1 MIVMKRFVTHLVRL
15 TVATTVVAGAMFL
28 YLGVK
33 NNVSAEKIAASPS
46 VLVDGSSNAVQS
58 GSNKN
63 IGEITNSANGN
74 LSSYGVQV
82 GVPKTTSA
90 KQSTWQNVDTIDTD
104 RINVF
109 TNLVL
114 HEIKR
119 YPVPTIKKSGLKKI
133 YLVRSLRV
141 DDQLRSG
148 MPEPFIEDAL
158 YFDISENYINSENG
172 QYMKRVCH
180 HELSHLIDYNQYGT
194 FTPYDSKWQSCNTPG
209 WHYGKGG
216 ASMSA

>member
-1 MIVMKRFVTHLVRL
+1 M
-15 TVATTVVAGAMFL
+15 
-28 YLGVK
+28 
-33 NNVSAEKIAASPS
+33 
-46 VLVDGSSNAVQS
+46 
-58 GSNKN
+58 
-63 IGEITNSANGN
+63 
-74 LSSYGVQV
+74 
-82 GVPKTTSA
+82 
-90 KQSTWQNVDTIDTD
+90 
-104 RINVF
+104 
-109 TNLVL
+109 L

-172 QYMKRVCH
+172 QYMKRVFH

-216 ASMSA
+216 ASMSADPEYAHKSHPAIGFINGYATSAIEEDKAEMFALTVLQDQNLISLSQNDTSLACKKARVELQLSTLR